1 MFKQE
6 SSVRRVLPAVADT
19 LYGLEMVKSPV
30 FMSLRDAWFLSWW
43 KFPKIGVAAI
53 AAMIGKLRNCWF
65 TFPTGVKLHFL
76 QCYELRGVWWFGV
89 WRCEG
94 RSGERKVRDPRENG
108 ENNLVYAV
116 YNESIVTAVGFEAD
130 DFCQIILMMN
140 LLTTCLIW
148 FVIAWGILFLFRN
161 EKYSQINH
169 DQFRQI
175 HWNTVTD
182 AQEYFLQSVLWENVI
197 ARVIGSFWIIF

>member
-19 LYGLEMVKSPV
+19 LYGLEMMKSPV

-43 KFPKIGVAAI
+43 KFPKVGVAAI
-53 AAMIGKLRNCWF
+53 STMIDILRNCWF

-94 RSGERKVRDPRENG
+94 RNGERKVRDPGENG
-108 ENNLVYAV
+108 ENNKNTFGMPYWTVLSLENLYRMLI
-116 YNESIVTAVGFEAD
+116 IVRSYDSFLEVRHRLQHSTFHIMTSNHQLTYHHAHKLTRTFVWIAFLYS
-130 DFCQIILMMN
+130 FHICLMN
-140 LLTTCLIW
+140 SPIT
-148 FVIAWGILFLFRN
+148 
-161 EKYSQINH
+161 
-169 DQFRQI
+169 
-175 HWNTVTD
+175 
-182 AQEYFLQSVLWENVI
+182 
-197 ARVIGSFWIIF
+197 ARVAAGDQ

>member
-1 MFKQE
+1 MDSFWNSWLLMQNAVCESSVARFWCMFKQE

-19 LYGLEMVKSPV
+19 LYGLEMAKSPV

-43 KFPKIGVAAI
+43 KFPKVGVAAI
-53 AAMIGKLRNCWF
+53 AAMIDILRNCWF

-108 ENNLVYAV
+108 ENNKNTFGTPYWKLLCDICRSLRTIY
-116 YNESIVTAVGFEAD
+116 
-130 DFCQIILMMN
+130 IISCHG
-140 LLTTCLIW
+140 LLSP
-148 FVIAWGILFLFRN
+148 LFLWRW
-161 EKYSQINH
+161 STG
-169 DQFRQI
+169 RC
-175 HWNTVTD
+175 
-182 AQEYFLQSVLWENVI
+182 QSVAIWQISSEKT
-197 ARVIGSFWIIF
+197 